1 MAPAAA
7 PPPAPAAEHA
17 RPGGAWGAE
26 GGSALRADE
35 AEGNGAGATAG
46 PVVVLGTRRVRQRG
60 SGGAE
65 GGRCLTAGG
74 ASPLSVCHAHDPQP

>member
-35 AEGNGAGATAG
+35 AEGNGAGAAAG

-60 SGGAE
+60 SG
-65 GGRCLTAGG
+65 RC
-74 ASPLSVCHAHDPQP
+74 